1 MTLALRID
9 DGNHKGSTP
18 LSPCLPLSSLLYKGY
33 GHIGHGLN
41 QKILTAKETRLITEH
56 AAYIDE
62 ELRVNTTSTSRQTL
76 EMVSDLIIPEE
87 AYLMRL
93 LIYFFF
99 LHSMKEKL

>member
-1 MTLALRID
+1 MTPALRID

-18 LSPCLPLSSLLYKGY
+18 LSPCLTLSSLLYKGY

-41 QKILTAKETRLITEH
+41 LKNLTDKETRLIIEH
-56 AAYIDE
+56 AACIDE
-62 ELRVNTTSTSRQTL
+62 EPRVKTTSTSRQTL
-76 EMVSDLIIPEE
+76 EMVFDLISPEE

-99 LHSMKEKL
+99 FYTAL